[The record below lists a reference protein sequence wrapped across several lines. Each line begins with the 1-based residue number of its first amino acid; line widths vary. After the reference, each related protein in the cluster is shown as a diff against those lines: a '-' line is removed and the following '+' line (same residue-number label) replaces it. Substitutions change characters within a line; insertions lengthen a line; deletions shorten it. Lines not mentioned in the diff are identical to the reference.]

1 VLHWHGVQIAYAQE
15 PVTCINT
22 VPFHCSQL
30 AEHQPI
36 RELRVCVLP
45 ESVGHRGEKHLWW
58 RWHEELRMTLVQTS
72 VATIETLA
80 DLLKQ
85 LGGIAPE
92 RVRFRPAPGTA
103 TEKDMLAVEA
113 QEDRLCE
120 LVDGVLVEKAMG
132 WRESLLASVLI
143 TILSNFVR
151 PRNLGLVTGE
161 AGMVRLASGLV
172 RIPDVAFVSWDRLP
186 NRRVPSDPIPALA
199 PDLAVEVLSA
209 GNTPG
214 EMARKR
220 QEYFAAGVR
229 LVWLVDPEARTV
241 EVYTDR
247 DQSTVRHE
255 VDTLEGGAVLP
266 GFALPLCEL
275 FAELD
280 RQGNN

>member
-1 VLHWHGVQIAYAQE
+1 MA
-15 PVTCINT
+15 PMST
-22 VPFHCSQL
+22 S
-30 AEHQPI
+30 
-36 RELRVCVLP
+36 
-45 ESVGHRGEKHLWW
+45 
-58 RWHEELRMTLVQTS
+58 MTL
-72 VATIETLA
+72 AG
-80 DLLKQ
+80 LL
-85 LGGIAPE
+85 E
-92 RVRFRPAPGTA
+92 RFGAIPAARIRYDPPPGTA
-103 TEKDMLAVEA
+103 TEQDVIALEA
-113 QEDRLCE
+113 RENRLFE

-132 WRESLLASVLI
+132 WRESLLAGALI

-172 RIPDVAFVSWDRLP
+172 RLPDMAFVSWDRLP

-199 PDLAVEVLSA
+199 PDLAVDVLSA

-241 EVYTDR
+241 EVYTDPH
-247 DQSTVRHE
+247 QSTVRHE
-255 VDTLEGGAVLP
+255 ADTLEGGAVLP
-266 GFALPLCEL
+266 GFALPLREL

-280 RQGNN
+280 RQGNS